1 MTIQKQAC
9 FNSKKSPLL
18 YCVFILSV
26 KCAECPCIPQY
37 CTKVLDAQ
45 QRCILCTKDVCCCAS
60 IHSRRYY
67 PTVKKP
73 LTLTDP
79 RTALEPDDW
88 YCSASVSCKNN
99 NTVLNHN
106 ATSSQSSSSSSGLFQ
121 FLRKNI
127 ALFAAALG
135 IEILCIAAAEIG
147 ENTGLYLFG
156 SDLAGIPIAYAM
168 RYVLAGFIIFATIF
182 GRYNYSS
189 YGNIDSCFSVLA
201 QGAGSGFLSNLRT
214 TFRNFAV
221 GIAMM
226 PQVYRQPNSK
236 VNN

>member
-1 MTIQKQAC
+1 M
-9 FNSKKSPLL
+9 
-18 YCVFILSV
+18 
-26 KCAECPCIPQY
+26 
-37 CTKVLDAQ
+37 
-45 QRCILCTKDVCCCAS
+45 
-60 IHSRRYY
+60 
-67 PTVKKP
+67 KKP
-73 LTLTDP
+73 LTLTDT
-79 RTALEPDDW
+79 RTALEPEDC

-99 NTVLNHN
+99 NTVLNHI

-121 FLRKNI
+121 FLRKNK

-135 IEILCIAAAEIG
+135 IEILYIAAAEIG

-156 SDLAGIPIAYAM
+156 SDLAGIPIADAM
-168 RYVLAGFIIFATIF
+168 RYFLAGFIIFANIL

-189 YGNIDSCFSVLA
+189 YGNIDSSSSVA
-201 QGAGSGFLSNLRT
+201 EQGAGSSFLSNLRT

-226 PQVYRQPNSK
+226 PQLYRQPNSE